1 MLVKIIKKDEEQVN
15 ISDLIDQVKKSP
27 YIDESGA
34 IFSFEGIVRGKEKD
48 LEVKKLILSTPNI
61 TETQK
66 GLESIVN
73 QVKDKYSVKEIAVVH
88 YLGEF
93 YARDPLFLV
102 VVAGAHRHETLD
114 ALKEIIERTKFDLD
128 FQKDEQSNQGT
139 NIIMSGG

>member
-1 MLVKIIKKDEEQVN
+1 MLVKIIKKDEEQIC

-34 IFSFEGIVRGKEKD
+34 IFSFEGIVRGKEED
-48 LEVKKLILSTPNI
+48 LEVKKLILSTPDIN
-61 TETQK
+61 ETQK
-66 GLESIVN
+66 GLESIVRE
-73 QVKDKYSVKEIAVVH
+73 VKDKYSVKEIAVVH

-93 YARDPLFLV
+93 YGGDPLFLV

-114 ALKEIIERTKFDLD
+114 ALKEVIERTKFDLD
-128 FQKDEQSNQGT
+128 FQKDEKSNKGT

>member
-1 MLVKIIKKDEEQVN
+1 MLVKIIKKDEEQIN

-66 GLESIVN
+66 GLESIVRE
-73 QVKDKYSVKEIAVVH
+73 VKDKYSVTEIAVVH

-93 YARDPLFLV
+93 YIGDPLFLV

-114 ALKEIIERTKFDLD
+114 ALKEVIERTKFDLD
-128 FQKDEQSNQGT
+128 FQKDEQSNKGT

>member
-1 MLVKIIKKDEEQVN
+1 MLVKIIKKDEEQIN

-66 GLESIVN
+66 GLESVVRE
-73 QVKDKYSVKEIAVVH
+73 VKDKYSVKEIAVVH

-93 YARDPLFLV
+93 YAGDPLFLV

-114 ALKEIIERTKFDLD
+114 ALKEVIERTKFDLD
-128 FQKDEQSNQGT
+128 FQKDEQSNKGT